1 MKSRFVRFSIVLLL
15 FAALA
20 AAQPTNANPQLI
32 ELGTLGG
39 DDSMAW
45 DINNRGQVVG
55 GSTTTLGDQH
65 AFLWDKGKMIDLV
78 GEVEGFHSA
87 ATFISDS
94 GKITGMIMLPQYPP
108 FETAFLW
115 ENGRMT
121 ILEGLGGDYTSSTGI
136 NNRGQVIGIST
147 TPQGERHALLWDSGS
162 TINLSLPGDQSSHP
176 HAINEAGTV
185 LVESGQMRSYLWHN
199 GQITD
204 LGTLGG
210 CCTIARALSNSGAAA
225 GLSETASGEYH
236 LFTWKNGKMTD
247 LGKPEGA
254 LVLNSVADMNNSGQ
268 IVVNGIDLSGTPQVF
283 LWSKGSFT
291 QLEDWYGIEA
301 YAHEINEKG
310 QVIGSVQVSLET
322 GATYAAFWDS
332 KGRLSILGTLGG
344 RFSVATGL
352 NARGQVSGYGSREIV
367 GLRAFIWNEK

>member
-1 MKSRFVRFSIVLLL
+1 MKSRFVRFSIVLLF

-20 AAQPTNANPQLI
+20 AAQPTNANTQLI
-32 ELGTLGG
+32 DLGTLGG
-39 DDSMAW
+39 DDTMAW

-55 GSTTTLGDQH
+55 GSTTPDGRLH
-65 AFLWDKGKMIDLV
+65 AFLWDKGKMIDL
-78 GEVEGFHSA
+78 GTGGGIYSSA
-87 ATFISDS
+87 SVISDS
-94 GKITGMIMLPQYPP
+94 GRIAGYVVFSQFPQQQ
-108 FETAFLW
+108 TAFVW

-121 ILEGLGGDYTSSTGI
+121 LLDNPGGDYAAPRGI
-136 NNRGQVIGIST
+136 NNRGQVIGVSGT
-147 TPQGERHALLWDSGS
+147 QYFLWDSGGL
-162 TINLSLPGDQSSHP
+162 IPLPDYP
-176 HAINEAGTV
+176 VAINNAGMV
-185 LVESGQMRSYLWHN
+185 LLRTGSIWQN
-199 GQITD
+199 GQVTD

-210 CCTIARALSNSGAAA
+210 CCTIARALSDSGAAA

-254 LVLNSVADMNNSGQ
+254 LVLNTVAGMNNSGQ
-268 IVVNGIDLSGTPQVF
+268 IVVNGFDLSGTPQVF

-332 KGRLSILGTLGG
+332 KGRLTLLDSLGG

-352 NARGQVSGYGSREIV
+352 NARGQVTGYGSREIV
-367 GLRAFIWNEK
+367 GLRAFTWNGK